1 MMRDIRMRMMTALLV
16 IFSTG
21 CGASAQIE
29 PGHRG
34 LVFNPYR
41 GGLHDQVLMPGRYLL
56 PPDAQMEDF
65 DVTYTTRRE
74 HIHALTSEG
83 LPIDAE
89 MAIIY
94 RPVIAELYA
103 LDTEIGQNY
112 YDELIGPEF
121 RSASRACFA
130 AHSISDLRDVK
141 SVLED
146 EVEGNLRRRLVA
158 KHIEIAAVTL
168 EGVQL
173 PPAIVNAIRDRTAAA
188 ESEKQKRE
196 IEAK

>member
-1 MMRDIRMRMMTALLV
+1 MRTMRMRAMAILAMIL
-16 IFSTG
+16 STG
-21 CGASAQIE
+21 CGESALIE

-34 LVFNPYR
+34 LVFNPHR
-41 GGLHDQVLMPGRYLL
+41 GGLHDEVLMPGRYLL
-56 PPDAQMEDF
+56 PPDGRMEDF

-74 HIHALTSEG
+74 HIHALTTEG
-83 LPIDAE
+83 LPVDAE

-112 YDELIGPEF
+112 YDEVVGPEF

-130 AHSISDLRDVK
+130 AHSFSELRDVK

-146 EVEGNLRRRLVA
+146 EVESNLRRRVVA
-158 KHIEIAAVTL
+158 KHIEISAVIL

-173 PPAIVNAIRDRTAAA
+173 PPELANAIRDRMVAA
-188 ESEKQKRE
+188 EHEKQKRE
-196 IEAK
+196 TEVK